1 MKRLTTIALCLLLT
15 ALVFSANSVKAYT
28 TFEEPLA
35 KEVFD
40 AFEKETGIRVE
51 WVRLSTGEAVA
62 RLEAERENPQASIWV
77 GGVGVLHVQAKMK
90 GLTASYKS
98 PQFLS
103 IPEQYRDPEG
113 FWVGLYVVPLA
124 FVTNKNRAKELGI
137 SAPTNWDEIASETYR
152 GMVRMADPITCL
164 LYTSDAADD
173 LLCVDLGGRR
183 IIKKKKN
190 NNT

>member
-90 GLTASYKS
+90 GLT
-98 PQFLS
+98 
-103 IPEQYRDPEG
+103 R
-113 FWVGLYVVPLA
+113 
-124 FVTNKNRAKELGI
+124 VTRARN
-137 SAPTNWDEIASETYR
+137 S
-152 GMVRMADPITCL
+152 
-164 LYTSDAADD
+164 
-173 LLCVDLGGRR
+173 
-183 IIKKKKN
+183 
-190 NNT
+190 